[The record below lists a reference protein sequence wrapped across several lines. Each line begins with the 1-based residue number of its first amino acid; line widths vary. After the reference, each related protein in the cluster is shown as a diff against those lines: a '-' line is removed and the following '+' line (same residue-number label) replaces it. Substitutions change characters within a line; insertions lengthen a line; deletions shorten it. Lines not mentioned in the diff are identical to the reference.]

1 MDAHLEQAVKHPV
14 VNFFIFLKRWVNC
27 DLRAVIRPTIYQITA
42 TVNKWAY
49 QLDFQKGLI
58 APFHARLELFRK

>member
-1 MDAHLEQAVKHPV
+1 MHPV
-14 VNFFIFLKRWVNC
+14 VNLKRRKEKEERWVNC
-27 DLRAVIRPTIYQITA
+27 DLQAVIGPTICQITA
-42 TVNKWAY
+42 TINKWAY